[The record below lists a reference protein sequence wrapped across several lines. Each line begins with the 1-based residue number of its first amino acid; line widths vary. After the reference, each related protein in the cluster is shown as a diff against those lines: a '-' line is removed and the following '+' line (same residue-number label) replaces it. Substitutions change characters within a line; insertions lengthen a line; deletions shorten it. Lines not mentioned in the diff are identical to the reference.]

1 MLTNH
6 VFQARKSRTITQEF
20 QSKRQYADH
29 FVFFSNNPRF
39 FLRVLELPF
48 LSCSQLKKM
57 FWRFGFNNPSAIDGL
72 LEQEDVTLEEI
83 LCDQDIIQEAKSQ
96 NPKLIEL

>member
-1 MLTNH
+1 
-6 VFQARKSRTITQEF
+6 
-20 QSKRQYADH
+20 
-29 FVFFSNNPRF
+29 
-39 FLRVLELPF
+39 
-48 LSCSQLKKM
+48 M